1 MQKFF
6 KVACALKEM
15 AGPSWET
22 HRDGQRGGQGGG
34 GRWERALPSYQLVVD
49 DDQFDHHDADQVAD
63 AGVLVDGG
71 DLNHTDM
78 DSVLGGWGGAFRF
91 RTVTLARC
99 PRGEGSLSQD
109 PDIGHLNLPGRC
121 APPPPPPQAPAA
133 AALGGCVVDVTH
145 LSLC

>member
-22 HRDGQRGGQGGG
+22 HRDNRSEVGG
-34 GRWERALPSYQLVVD
+34 GRGGPGRGGRRERALSSYQLVVD

-78 DSVLGGWGGAFRF
+78 DSCWGGGELSDSGL
-91 RTVTLARC
+91 RTV
-99 PRGEGSLSQD
+99 
-109 PDIGHLNLPGRC
+109 
-121 APPPPPPQAPAA
+121 
-133 AALGGCVVDVTH
+133 
-145 LSLC
+145 